1 MRILV
6 VVAGATGGFYGARL
20 LQAGRDVHYLVR
32 PARAAALR
40 ERGLQLVSPQG
51 DATLQP
57 PVWTVPEIAAPY
69 DLVLLA
75 VKAYALEQAI
85 EDLAAAVGPRTF
97 ILPVLNGMRHMDL
110 LVARF
115 GQDRVLGGVSQVAAT
130 VDESGRI
137 VQLNALQK
145 LAYGRRQAAG
155 PADPE
160 RLEVL
165 HAAMSGAGFDA
176 RLSQDID
183 RDMWEKWVF
192 LTTLGCINCL
202 MRGTIG
208 EVEAA
213 PGGAALA
220 RQMLAECAAVAGAS
234 GQPMTPAYMENTGR
248 MMTTPGS
255 PQASSMFRDLQRGLE
270 VEADHIVGDM
280 LHRAQSFGLATPLLA
295 AAYANLCVYRNR
307 RLAEAAKEQ
316 R

>member
-1 MRILV
+1 M
-6 VVAGATGGFYGARL
+6 RL
-20 LQAGRDVHYLVR
+20 LQAGRDVHFLVR

-57 PVWTVPEIAAPY
+57 PVWTVPEIAGPY
-69 DLVLLA
+69 DVVLLA

-97 ILPVLNGMRHMDL
+97 IVPVLNGMRHMDL

-155 PADPE
+155 PVDPE
-160 RLEVL
+160 RLEAL

-176 RLSQDID
+176 RLSQEID

-202 MRGTIG
+202 LRGTIG
-208 EVEAA
+208 EVVAA

-220 RQMLAECAAVAGAS
+220 RQMLAECAAVAASS
-234 GQPMTPAYMENTGR
+234 GQPMAAAYVENVAR
-248 MMTTPGS
+248 MITTPGS

-280 LHRAQSFGLATPLLA
+280 LHRGQSFGLATPLLA

-307 RLAEAAKEQ
+307 RMADATKEQ